1 MTKFDTAVSAY
12 THHVSKVDLL
22 CTFPPTAGTASPLGK
37 RLDSLKVS
45 NQIFAKL
52 CPFCQTNQ
60 RRFWYMFAFMKGKP
74 DIDPFGH

>member
-22 CTFPPTAGTASPLGK
+22 CTFPPTAGTASPLGT

-45 NQIFAKL
+45 NQILLQNFAHFAKL
-52 CPFCQTNQ
+52 I
-60 RRFWYMFAFMKGKP
+60 KG
-74 DIDPFGH
+74 DFGTCLHS

>member
-22 CTFPPTAGTASPLGK
+22 CTFPPTAGTASPLGT

-45 NQIFAKL
+45 NQKQNFAHFAKL
-52 CPFCQTNQ
+52 II
-60 RRFWYMFAFMKGKP
+60 G
-74 DIDPFGH
+74 DFGTCLHS

>member
-22 CTFPPTAGTASPLGK
+22 CTFPPTAGTASPLGT

-45 NQIFAKL
+45 NQIRCKTFADIS
-52 CPFCQTNQ
+52 QVWEIQ
-60 RRFWYMFAFMKGKP
+60 RTLRAMLAVLIVW
-74 DIDPFGH
+74 